1 MRNQRIVHVDLVR
14 PGVEY
19 TAMEPN
25 IKRGAHRIR
34 KDNVTYVILSIKGLM
49 DLEPHEWLVD
59 DYGPGHLDA
68 TRKELEELQPAQM
81 QRISDGGGA
90 VHDINQ
96 T

>member
-68 TRKELEELQPAQM
+68 TRKELEEFKCRGYQM
-81 QRISDGGGA
+81 AEGQSLTSTKPESR
-90 VHDINQ
+90 
-96 T
+96 